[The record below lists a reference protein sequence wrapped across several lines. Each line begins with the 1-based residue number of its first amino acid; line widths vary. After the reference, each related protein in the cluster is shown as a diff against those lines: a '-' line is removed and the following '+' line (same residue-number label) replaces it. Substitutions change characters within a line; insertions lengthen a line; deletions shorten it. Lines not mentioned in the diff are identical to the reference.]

1 MIKNLFLTFITLLLS
16 CNLFAQVGINT
27 NDPKATLDVSSSNNI
42 NDAPAGIISPRV
54 TLDYLIT
61 NDNLYTVDQTGVI
74 VYVYEV
80 EDASSKNSI
89 SSTIHINKDGY
100 YYFDGIHWLLFVVPD
115 EIHIPSQPWR
125 VEETGIEATENT
137 ESIVQNSQVGIG
149 FTNVIDESAQFEVR
163 SSSKGIL
170 IPRMTTGE
178 RDIIVNPENS
188 LLIYNTDTSCFNF
201 YKNTKWKSLCG
212 DIGQSEIILP
222 NCSSAVF
229 GGTYKVGT
237 VVNSGNYFQITVNVV
252 EAGDYSILINNSAAG
267 FFFQK
272 EGTFPNTGNYTIQ
285 IPAIGTPK
293 VSGLNTFTIT
303 INDKEIIACNPV
315 VDVLAADVQ
324 FNSIVFKGADQLKK
338 GESSAG
344 KAFNITVNVVN
355 PGYFNFNT
363 NTVNGVTYSAD
374 NVNLMTTG
382 IQAVTLYANGNPPAS
397 AGTFMYT
404 ITGSGYVGTTVTGAV
419 EVIESKAVISSI
431 SCSSATVKG
440 TYNLNTPLTASNY
453 IDIPVTAS
461 TTGTYDISIV
471 SADNPGFSFSGSGS
485 ITSVGTTSIRV
496 YGTGTPTKAG
506 TLPFT
511 VTING
516 VTCTLNVNVVMPIKP
531 ILLVGDSF
539 TQVRNALKNIQNFG
553 VDGKSKIE
561 SFTDANIKLETG
573 SINSTKLK
581 DYINNQGVQ
590 VILIGWS
597 WNPDAA
603 CISVLKDFVQ
613 KKKGF
618 VYWVESQ
625 DDQPYIKSF
634 IDQTYNSNVTMTED
648 EYYIYTAKVDS
659 NLASDNPFI
668 NGVFGNVPNAILR
681 SDDYPSWIGV
691 VPSTL
696 PSSLKG
702 LLNLP
707 ANNTSSTT
715 GVNSAR
721 TTFIYGEGFF
731 MYPDWGMT
739 NYADGVYYGT
749 SSPIG
754 TGSGTFNGYQGWD
767 GTSVGAKNV
776 NNTSIA
782 NWIIFGNAMDHIFKY
797 VQNNYDA
804 TIKL

>member
-1 MIKNLFLTFITLLLS
+1 MIKNLFLTFITILFSCKLL
-16 CNLFAQVGINT
+16 AQVGINT

-42 NDAPAGIISPRV
+42 NDAAAGIISPRV

-61 NDNLYTVDQTGVI
+61 NNHLYTNDQIGVI
-74 VYVYEV
+74 VYVYDV
-80 EDASSKNSI
+80 EEAASRNSL
-89 SSTIHINKDGY
+89 SSTIGIKKDGY

-115 EIHIPSQPWR
+115 EVRIPSEPWR
-125 VEETGIEATENT
+125 VEETGVEATQNT
-137 ESIVQNSQVGIG
+137 ENIVQNAQVGIG
-149 FTNVIDESAQFEVR
+149 FAKKINESAQFEVR
-163 SSSKGIL
+163 SSNKGIL

-178 RDIIVNPENS
+178 RDVIANPENS
-188 LLIYNTDTSCFNF
+188 LLIFNTDSSCFNF
-201 YKNTKWKSLCG
+201 YKNNKWKSLCG
-212 DIGQSEIILP
+212 DIGQSEVIVP
-222 NCSSAVF
+222 NCNSAAF
-229 GGTYKVGT
+229 IGAYKVGT
-237 VVNSGNYFQITVNVV
+237 VANSGNYFQITVNVV
-252 EAGDYSILINNSAAG
+252 EAGDYSILVNNPTAG

-285 IPAIGTPK
+285 IPVIGTPA
-293 VSGLNTFTIT
+293 VAGNNTFTIT
-303 INDKEIIACNPV
+303 INDKIIACNPV
-315 VDVLAADVQ
+315 VNVLPADVQ
-324 FNSIVFKGADQLKK
+324 FKDIVFVSADQLKK
-338 GESSAG
+338 RESSGG

-355 PGYFNFNT
+355 PGYFNFST
-363 NTVNGVTYSAD
+363 NTVNGVTYSAE
-374 NVNLMTTG
+374 NVNLTTTG
-382 IQAVTLYANGNPPAS
+382 IRPVALYANGNPPAN
-397 AGTFMYT
+397 AGIFEYT
-404 ITGSGYVGTTVTGAV
+404 ITGSGYVGATAKGSVV
-419 EVIESKAVISSI
+419 VIESKAVISSI
-431 SCSSATVKG
+431 SCNSATVKG

-461 TTGTYDISIV
+461 STGTYEISIE

-485 ITSVGTTSIRV
+485 ITSTGTTSIRV
-496 YGTGTPTKAG
+496 YGIGTPTKAG
-506 TLPFT
+506 TIPFT

-573 SINSTKLK
+573 SINATKLK

-603 CISVLKDFVQ
+603 CISILKDFVQ

-625 DDQPYIKSF
+625 DDQSYIKSF
-634 IDQTYNSNVTMTED
+634 IDQTYNGNVTMTED
-648 EYYIYTAKVDS
+648 EYYIYTARVDS

-668 NGVFGNVPNAILR
+668 NGVFGNVPNGILR
-681 SDDYPSWIGV
+681 SDDYPSWIGI

-797 VQNNYDA
+797 VQKNYDA